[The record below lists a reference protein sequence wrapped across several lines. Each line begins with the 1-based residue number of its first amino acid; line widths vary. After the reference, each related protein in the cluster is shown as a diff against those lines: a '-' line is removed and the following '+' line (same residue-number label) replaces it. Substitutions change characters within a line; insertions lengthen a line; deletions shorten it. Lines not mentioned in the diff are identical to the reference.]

1 MSISCGGPSWKETRR
16 PDWVDWGLG
25 GVGLNRSGFAR
36 GRLERLGGALT
47 ISFCCSTAKSVKC
60 QFTFVIFHRKAGEIV
75 SKHLWICII
84 SLPIPAPSTKF
95 ITSPVAV
102 WLLLGI
108 VLSWWLLI
116 VILILT
122 INLFLQIINPFVD
135 RLLRFEKPF
144 LDIIAYDR

>member
-1 MSISCGGPSWKETRR
+1 MSISCGGPSWNETRR

-36 GRLERLGGALT
+36 GRLERLGGTLK
-47 ISFCCSTAKSVKC
+47 ISFRCCTAKSVKC

-84 SLPIPAPSTKF
+84 SLSIPAPSTEL

-102 WLLLGI
+102 CLLLGI
-108 VLSWWLLI
+108 ILSWWLPI
-116 VILILT
+116 VILILILT
-122 INLFLQIINPFVD
+122 INLFL
-135 RLLRFEKPF
+135 
-144 LDIIAYDR
+144 